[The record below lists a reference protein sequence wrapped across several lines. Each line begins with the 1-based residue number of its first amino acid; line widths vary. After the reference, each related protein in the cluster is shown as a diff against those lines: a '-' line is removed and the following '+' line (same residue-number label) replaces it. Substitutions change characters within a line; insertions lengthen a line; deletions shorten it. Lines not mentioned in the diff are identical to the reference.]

1 MDTDVVKAERR
12 TARKAELQREIDLV
26 ATHDSDCA
34 GEELSSCEFEET
46 RAALLAGAR
55 HPA

>member
-1 MDTDVVKAERR
+1 MDHDVVKAERR